1 MADHFIDAAE
11 KLNVTTEIKR
21 TSVVMAG
28 SLYWPQT
35 EAVKLKINTTIA
47 QMNRSEC
54 DERHAY
60 KHETIYKINTRTN
73 LNQ

>member
-1 MADHFIDAAE
+1 
-11 KLNVTTEIKR
+11 
-21 TSVVMAG
+21 MAG

-60 KHETIYKINTRTN
+60 KHETIYKINTKTN

>member
-1 MADHFIDAAE
+1 MIPHR
-11 KLNVTTEIKR
+11 LPLPNVTTEIER

-60 KHETIYKINTRTN
+60 KHETIYKINTKTN